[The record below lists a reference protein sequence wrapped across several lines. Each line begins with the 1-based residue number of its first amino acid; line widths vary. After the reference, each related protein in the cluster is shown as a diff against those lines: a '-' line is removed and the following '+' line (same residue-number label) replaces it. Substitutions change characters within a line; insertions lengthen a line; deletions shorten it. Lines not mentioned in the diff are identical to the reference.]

1 MADTR
6 TAAKS
11 RWQRWLDRRIP
22 VARSVTLDQRRIF
35 IFPSRAGL
43 AYLLTLGVMLIAA
56 INYQNNMAFA
66 LVFFLFSLFVVAIL
80 HTFANLSGLQ
90 LEALRAQPVF
100 AGDVAE
106 FAIQLRRLPRR
117 RHHSIQLGWPGQP
130 PTELSLVDNLEQV
143 ATVFH
148 ATGRRGWLR
157 PGRLRVQT
165 VYPLGLLRA
174 WTWIDLDLAALVYPR
189 PVACERPAS
198 GGAGE
203 PEGDR
208 PQRLGDDD
216 FYGFRAYRAGDNP
229 RHVLWRAR
237 AKGLPLQTKQFSAEQ
252 RQTQWLDWE
261 ALSGDRELRLS
272 QLCFWVL
279 ALHREQALY
288 GLRLP
293 GTTIDLGA
301 GDEQRLRAL
310 ESLALFGSESR
321 SANEARGRR
330 R

>member
-1 MADTR
+1 MQ
-6 TAAKS
+6 S

-43 AYLLTLGVMLIAA
+43 GFLLTLGIMLTAA

-66 LVFFLFSLFVVAIL
+66 LTFFLFSLFVVTIL

-90 LEALRAQPVF
+90 LEALRAHPVF

-106 FAIQLRRLPRR
+106 FEIQLRRLPRR
-117 RHHSIQLGWPGQP
+117 RHHSIQLEWPEQP
-130 PTELSLVDNLEQV
+130 TTELSLVDNLEQV
-143 ATVFH
+143 ASVFH
-148 ATGRRGWLR
+148 ATAFNGVARRGWLR

-165 VYPLGLLRA
+165 FYPLGLLRA
-174 WTWIDLDLAALVYPR
+174 WTWVDLDQAVLVYPQ
-189 PVACERPAS
+189 PIACERPA
-198 GGAGE
+198 GGGDGDGE
-203 PEGDR
+203 SEGDR
-208 PQRLGDDD
+208 PQQLGDED

-252 RQTQWLDWE
+252 RQAQWLDWD
-261 ALSGDRELRLS
+261 ALNGHRELRLS

-279 ALHREQALY
+279 ALHREQTPY

-293 GTTIDLGA
+293 GVTIDLGV

-310 ESLALFGSESR
+310 ECLALFGSE
-321 SANEARGRR
+321 ERGRR